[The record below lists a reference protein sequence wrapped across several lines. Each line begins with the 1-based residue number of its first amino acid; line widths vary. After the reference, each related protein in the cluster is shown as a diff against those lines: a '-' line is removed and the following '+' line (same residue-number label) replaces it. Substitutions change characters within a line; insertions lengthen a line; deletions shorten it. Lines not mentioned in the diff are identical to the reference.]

1 MTACPA
7 PQPAAPTADGAEEEV
22 VELPPILCTDF
33 KGHMHV
39 PLWITPALFA
49 FVFVACLL
57 GCFNKRRPA
66 IITPPVLPSYHP
78 CLLGCFNKHRLGLGL
93 GLGTSAASS
102 SAGPRSPTLQPTPNP
117 DPHPQPQSPTRAS
130 TSTQPHPHRNPN
142 PDPDPT
148 ILTLTLRREL
158 VHSAPT
164 AVHSTHGS
172 KPLRNPKRVESF

>member
-1 MTACPA
+1 VTTCPA
-7 PQPAAPTADGAEEEV
+7 PQPAAPTAGGAEEEV

-66 IITPPVLPSYHP
+66 RYHPLPVLPSYHP
-78 CLLGCFNKHRLGLGL
+78 CLLGCFNRRRP
-93 GLGTSAASS
+93 SQPNS
-102 SAGPRSPTLQPTPNP
+102 SA
-117 DPHPQPQSPTRAS
+117 HPQPRPPPSAPNPLPAP
-130 TSTQPHPHRNPN
+130 QPQPNPNLHRNPN

>member
-1 MTACPA
+1 MPTSLLAWPRHVTTCPA

-66 IITPPVLPSYHP
+66 RYRPRPVLPSYHP
-78 CLLGCFNKHRLGLGL
+78 CLLGCFNKHRRL
-93 GLGTSAASS
+93 
-102 SAGPRSPTLQPTPNP
+102 SPTLTLALAPIPKPKPKPKPNP
-117 DPHPQPQSPTRAS
+117 KT
-130 TSTQPHPHRNPN
+130 
-142 PDPDPT
+142 
-148 ILTLTLRREL
+148 
-158 VHSAPT
+158 
-164 AVHSTHGS
+164 
-172 KPLRNPKRVESF
+172 